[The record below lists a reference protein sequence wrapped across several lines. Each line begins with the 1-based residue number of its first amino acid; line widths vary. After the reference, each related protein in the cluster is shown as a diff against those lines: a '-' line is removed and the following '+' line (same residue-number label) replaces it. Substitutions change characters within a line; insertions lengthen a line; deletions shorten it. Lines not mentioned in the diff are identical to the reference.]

1 MNYLNTLPLRN
12 MVIVVTVVSTLFRVM
27 AISKRTVVITQLI
40 AQAGGK
46 GLEVFLPPKDD
57 LMGFTNVP
65 HLPLDDDWRG
75 VDFSLNNVL
84 HTEVSPRSFATRL
97 IMRYNHVFGETP
109 SQFTKVYNPSQ
120 LKQQLHLADTREETT
135 FICLNDDVKKENDI
149 PAINQLM
156 GNWFNS
162 RWPDPAEWERT

>member
-1 MNYLNTLPLRN
+1 M
-12 MVIVVTVVSTLFRVM
+12 S
-27 AISKRTVVITQLI
+27 
-40 AQAGGK
+40 
-46 GLEVFLPPKDD
+46 
-57 LMGFTNVP
+57 FTGVP

-120 LKQQLHLADTREETT
+120 LKQQLHLADTQEETT

-149 PAINQLM
+149 PAINELM

-162 RWPDPAEWERT
+162 RWPEPAEWERK